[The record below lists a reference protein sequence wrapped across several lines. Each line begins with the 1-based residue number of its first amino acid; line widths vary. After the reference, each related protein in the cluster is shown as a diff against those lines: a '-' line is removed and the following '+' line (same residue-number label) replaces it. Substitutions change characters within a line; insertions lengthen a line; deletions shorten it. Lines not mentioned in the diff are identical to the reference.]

1 LLKEEYLPGELEDY
15 AKLIKKFPKAEYS
28 GLVASVNPLCDKAR
42 TMQEY
47 LLS

>member
-1 LLKEEYLPGELEDY
+1 LPGELEDY